1 MPVVAVVEQDV
12 QEEAQEQVEQAVVV
26 LDQKLQAQR
35 QQELQTLAV
44 VVAVVEHAVLA
55 VDQVVLVVKE

>member
-1 MPVVAVVEQDV
+1 MA
-12 QEEAQEQVEQAVVV
+12 QAVVV

-44 VVAVVEHAVLA
+44 VVAVVEHAVLV
-55 VDQVVLVVKE
+55 VDQVVLEVKE

>member
-1 MPVVAVVEQDV
+1 VVQVVVE
-12 QEEAQEQVEQAVVV
+12 

-35 QQELQTLAV
+35 QQELKTLAV
-44 VVAVVEHAVLA
+44 VVAVAEHPVLV